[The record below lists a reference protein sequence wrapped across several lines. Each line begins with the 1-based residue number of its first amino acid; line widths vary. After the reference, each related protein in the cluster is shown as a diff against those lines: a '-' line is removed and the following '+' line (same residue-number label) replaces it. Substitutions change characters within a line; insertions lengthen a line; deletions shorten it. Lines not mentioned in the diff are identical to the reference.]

1 MTVSIGIAS
10 SRVYFPPQLEISAAL
25 TLRQEMGITQRYS
38 ADDTLIALLLHSD
51 ENANT
56 PLSKRN
62 FLNGSPHREDC
73 VPMAFND
80 LRREQGR

>member
-1 MTVSIGIAS
+1 MTVSIGIARI
-10 SRVYFPPQLEISAAL
+10 RVYFPPQLKIPTVL

-38 ADDTLIALLLHSD
+38 ADDTLIALLPHSD

-62 FLNGSPHREDC
+62 FLNGSPQREDC

-80 LRREQGR
+80 LRRELGR

>member
-10 SRVYFPPQLEISAAL
+10 SRVYFPPQLEISAARARRTGVAAL

-38 ADDTLIALLLHSD
+38 ANDTLIALLLHSD

-62 FLNGSPHREDC
+62 FLNA
-73 VPMAFND
+73 VLM
-80 LRREQGR
+80 